1 MEDILS
7 VGIITTAHG
16 VRGEV
21 KVFPT
26 TDDVRRFKKC
36 KTLLVEHK
44 NEISERRVEG
54 VKFFKQFVII
64 KLEGI
69 STMDEALTYKN
80 NTLYVRRKD
89 AVKLEKDEYFITDL
103 YGLKVY
109 DEDKK
114 YIGEI
119 TDVIQTGA
127 NDVYEITMEDE
138 SKHLIPA
145 IKQCVLD
152 VDMQERTMTIHVMEG
167 LFDI

>member
-16 VRGEV
+16 VHGEV

-44 NEISERRVEG
+44 NELVERKVEG
-54 VKFFKQFVII
+54 VKFFKQFVIM

-69 STMDEALTYKN
+69 SDMDQALTYKN

-89 AVKLEKDEYFITDL
+89 AVKLNKDEYFITDL

-109 DEDKK
+109 DEEKK
-114 YIGEI
+114 YLGEI
-119 TDVIQTGA
+119 TDVLQTGA
-127 NDVYEITMEDE
+127 NDVYEITTEDDN
-138 SKHLIPA
+138 KHLIPA

-152 VDMQERTMTIHVMEG
+152 VDMENRTMTIHVMEG
-167 LFDI
+167 LFEI